1 LLKKPPFAGRFF
13 YRIERYTMNALNDA
27 FFFVTDKIVALQEFF
42 WAKAWDI
49 GRITLFI
56 ALVTAAVNFALTGEG
71 LKSYFIKIGKA
82 LVFFIIIMWAYPW
95 IISHITEWT
104 FNVAKA
110 SIWDGGLEREIEQT
124 KDDMVS
130 AVETAMEEEPD
141 PYAYDP
147 LEAVDSFFGGGSS
160 YVYTTTT
167 SEKVSADRDPREYF
181 SDILVRHTAGNGNSY
196 WAVAPR
202 AALGAVM
209 LVAGDCITYADNAK
223 PNWAGFPDLAKILK
237 GWLCALAV
245 MFTGIFAV
253 LEYVVTFMEYM
264 FVTSVGI
271 ILFPLSL
278 WEGTKFMAEK
288 LISAIIGFLIKMLFC
303 TLCMFLM
310 LYGFFTLSRL
320 VTASTFTGTVEQI
333 FMVIFVSFLFFILC
347 KSAPNLAQS
356 VFTGTPSLSASNA
369 IGAVTSAVGAAAA
382 TKGLVQSGAGAAAQG
397 VFAGAGMIA
406 QAGAAGSAAKTLGVS
421 GAGAALSSIG
431 HSAGEALKSGGG
443 DLARSL
449 IGGGGSH
456 GGGGSGSGINR
467 HSQRQQF
474 ASQTNADGTKK
485 SFGEQIA
492 ARQKQGTDLGIDY
505 AVKQEAE
512 RNNA

>member
-1 LLKKPPFAGRFF
+1 
-13 YRIERYTMNALNDA
+13 MNALNDA
-27 FFFVTDKIVALQEFF
+27 FFFVTAKIASLQAFF
-42 WAKAWDI
+42 WTKAWDI
-49 GRITLFI
+49 GRIVLFI
-56 ALVTAAVNFALTGEG
+56 SLVTAAVNYALTGEG
-71 LKSYFIKIGKA
+71 LKSNLIKTGKA
-82 LVFFIIIMWAYPW
+82 LVFFIVIMWAYPW

-104 FNVAKA
+104 FTVARE
-110 SIWDGGLEREIEQT
+110 STWDGGLKLEIEET
-124 KDDMVS
+124 KEDIAS
-130 AVETAMEEEPD
+130 TVETAIDAAPD

-147 LEAVDSFFGGGSS
+147 LEAAASFLGGSA

-167 SEKVSADRDPREYF
+167 SEKVSDDKDPRDYF

-196 WAVAPR
+196 WAVAPQ
-202 AALGAVM
+202 AAMGAIM
-209 LVAGDCITYADNAK
+209 LVAGDCIDFADNAPK
-223 PNWAGFPDLAKILK
+223 EGAFKIPDFGQILK

-245 MFTGIFAV
+245 MLTGAFAV

-278 WEGTKFMAEK
+278 WEGSKFMAEK
-288 LISAIIGFLIKMLFC
+288 LISAIIGFLIKMLCC
-303 TLCMFLM
+303 TICMFFM
-310 LYGFFTLSRL
+310 LYGFFTLSRTI
-320 VTASTFTGTVEQI
+320 TAAKFVGSVDQI
-333 FMVIFVSFLFFILC
+333 FTVIFVSFLFFFLC
-347 KSAPNLAQS
+347 KAAPNLAQS
-356 VFTGTPSLSASNA
+356 LLTGTPSLSASSA

-382 TKGLVQSGAGAAAQG
+382 TKSLVQSGAGAAAQG

-474 ASQTNADGTKK
+474 ASQTHADGTKK

-492 ARQKQGTDLGIDY
+492 ARQKQGTDIGVNY
-505 AVKQEAE
+505 AVKKEAE

>member
-1 LLKKPPFAGRFF
+1 M
-13 YRIERYTMNALNDA
+13 ESLNDA
-27 FFFVTDKIVALQEFF
+27 FFFVTDKIAALQEFF
-42 WAKAWDI
+42 WARAWDI

-56 ALVTAAVNFALTGEG
+56 ALVTAAVNYALTGEG
-71 LKSYFIKIGKA
+71 LKGNLIKIGKA
-82 LVFFIIIMWAYPW
+82 LVFFIVIMWAYPW

-104 FNVAKA
+104 FNAAKA

-124 KDDMVS
+124 KEDTATV
-130 AVETAMEEEPD
+130 VETAMDEEPD
-141 PYAYDP
+141 PFAYNF
-147 LEAVDSFFGGGSS
+147 LAAGGST
-160 YVYTTTT
+160 YVSSFISPYTYSTMT
-167 SEKVSADRDPREYF
+167 SEKVSADKDPREYF
-181 SDILVRHTAGNGNSY
+181 SDILVHHTAGNGNSY

-209 LVAGDCITYADNAK
+209 LVAGSCITFADNAK
-223 PNWAGFPDLAKILK
+223 KDPPLFLPNFSQVIK
-237 GWLCALAV
+237 GWICALAV
-245 MFTGIFAV
+245 MLTGTFAV

-278 WEGTKFMAEK
+278 WEGSKFMAEK
-288 LISAIIGFLIKMLFC
+288 LISAIIGFFIKLLCC
-303 TLCMFLM
+303 TICMFIA
-310 LYGFFTLSRL
+310 LYGFFTLSRT
-320 VTASTFTGTVEQI
+320 VTAAKFVGSVDQI

-347 KSAPNLAQS
+347 KAAPNLAQS

-382 TKGLVQSGAGAAAQG
+382 TKNIVQSGAGALAGGAAQG

-406 QAGAAGSAAKTLGVS
+406 QAGAAGSAAKTLGAS
-421 GAGAALSSIG
+421 GAGAVLSSLG

-449 IGGGGSH
+449 IAGSPGGAGS
-456 GGGGSGSGINR
+456 SGYGVNR

-474 ASQTNADGTKK
+474 ASPTLGDNAKK
-485 SFGEQIA
+485 TFGEQIA
-492 ARQKQGTDLGIDY
+492 ARKQQG
-505 AVKQEAE
+505 AVIGRQYMKDRKEPDGDA
-512 RNNA
+512 